1 MTGLMKSRLT
11 TIALLGWIAA
21 AAPAL
26 ADIQI
31 GAAGPFSG
39 PNASLGEQLRRGVQM
54 AVDDINATGGI
65 SGERLAVTFTD
76 DGCDPRK
83 AVDAATGFVS
93 QGVKA
98 VIGHYCSGASIPAS
112 KVYEKASVV
121 MITPASTHPKLT
133 DEGGW
138 NVIRLVPRDDEEA
151 SAAARLVLEKFAGRK
166 VAVLNDQAAADK
178 ALAARFRAT
187 LAAAGVTPV
196 VDDSYKPG
204 AKDYGDLALKLN
216 AAGAEVLYIAG
227 SYVESGL
234 IARALRALSPA
245 VQIIGTDALVTDD
258 YWNIAKDAGEG
269 TLMTFT
275 YDPRKFPEARALA
288 DRFRAEDYAA
298 EGFTLYAYAAV
309 QAYAS
314 AASATSS
321 ADSHAIAAWLRGGS
335 RIPTAV
341 GPVSF
346 DAKGD
351 LRTPRVAW
359 FRWINGRY
367 TEIDPATLLP
377 PVLNTTP

>member
-1 MTGLMKSRLT
+1 MRTRLT
-11 TIALLGWIAA
+11 SLALLGLIAA
-21 AAPAL
+21 ATPAL
-26 ADIQI
+26 ADIQL

-39 PNASLGEQLRRGVQM
+39 PNAALGEQLRRGVQM

-65 SGERLAVTFTD
+65 RGERLTVTFTD
-76 DGCDPRK
+76 DGCDPRR
-83 AVDAATGFVS
+83 AIDAATGFVS

-151 SAAARLVLEKFAGRK
+151 AAAARLVLDKFRDRK
-166 VAVLNDQAAADK
+166 VAVLNDQTPADK

-187 LAAAGVTPV
+187 LAAAGAAPV
-196 VDDSYKPG
+196 IDDSYRPG
-204 AKDYGDLALKLN
+204 AKDYGDLALTLN
-216 AAGAEVLYIAG
+216 AAGTEVLYIAG
-227 SYVESGL
+227 TYVESGL
-234 IARALRALSPA
+234 IARSLRALSPG

-275 YDPRKFPEARALA
+275 YDPRKFPAARAVV
-288 DRFRAEDYAA
+288 DRFRENDYSA

-309 QAYAS
+309 QAYAA
-314 AASATSS
+314 AASATNGTDSS
-321 ADSHAIAAWLRGGS
+321 SIANWLRGGS
-335 RIPTAV
+335 KVSTAV
-341 GPVSF
+341 GSVSF
-346 DAKGD
+346 DPRGD
-351 LRTPRVAW
+351 LQAPRTAW

-367 TEIDPATLLP
+367 AEIDPATLQP